1 MEHVTLTSE
10 ELVARNRRLHDLH
23 VKYGYPKGKRPKI
36 SKAKRK
42 RIFERCEGRCA
53 YCAKGLELGTF
64 DACIDHVKPL
74 AKGGNN
80 EDENLV
86 MACRKCN
93 ASKHDKTLEEW
104 GDYNGESKKTSSE

>member
-1 MEHVTLTSE
+1 M
-10 ELVARNRRLHDLH
+10 
-23 VKYGYPKGKRPKI
+23 KYGYPKGKRPKI

>member
-1 MEHVTLTSE
+1 METISCK
-10 ELVARNRRLHDLH
+10 ELVAENKRLHELH

-42 RIFERCEGRCA
+42 RVFKKCNNQCV
-53 YCAKGLELGTF
+53 YCKKELVMGDF
-64 DACIDHVKPL
+64 DACIDHVIPL

-86 MACRKCN
+86 VACRKCN
-93 ASKHDKTLEEW
+93 SSKGIKSVSEW
-104 GDYNGESKKTSSE
+104 SAYYGKG

>member
-10 ELVARNRRLHDLH
+10 ELVARNRRLHKLH

-53 YCAKGLELGTF
+53 YCGKGLELGTF

-80 EDENLV
+80 EDDNLV
-86 MACRKCN
+86 MACRRCN

-104 GDYNGESKKTSSE
+104 GDYNGESKKTAEK

>member
-1 MEHVTLTSE
+1 MECETLTLK
-10 ELVARNRRLHDLH
+10 ELVAENKRLHELH

-36 SKAKRK
+36 SKTKRK
-42 RIFERCEGRCA
+42 RIFEKCKGRCA
-53 YCAKGLELGTF
+53 YCGKVIALGTF

-93 ASKHDKTLEEW
+93 SSKHDKTLEEW
-104 GDYNGESKKTSSE
+104 RNYNGEIKKTAEK